1 MHDFDQGGALMLRSR
16 SSLLAS
22 VAVLAAG
29 AGVGCSSQSG
39 VATTPPDTRAADE
52 AAIRAKDDTFEQG
65 VAAKDAEK
73 ILAIYEDGAVLFAP
87 KAPAAIG
94 KDAIREAFKGLLMA
108 PGVKMTFKSTSVEV
122 GRSGDLAMQRA
133 TFGVE
138 TTDKD
143 GKPSTETGQA
153 VMVWRKQS
161 DGSWKVIA
169 DTNADDK

>member
-1 MHDFDQGGALMLRSR
+1 MLRTR
-16 SSLLAS
+16 SSLIAS
-22 VAVLAAG
+22 AGVLLGA
-29 AGVGCSSQSG
+29 AGVGCSNQAG

-52 AAIRAKDDTFEQG
+52 AAIRAKDGTYEQG
-65 VAAKDAEK
+65 FAAKDLTN
-73 ILAIYEDGAVLFAP
+73 ILALYEDGAVLFAP

-94 KDAIREAFKGLLMA
+94 KDAIGAAFKGLLAA
-108 PGVKMTFKSTSVEV
+108 PGLKMTFKSTSVDV
-122 GRSGDLAMQRA
+122 SRSGDLAMQRA
-133 TFGVE
+133 TFQVE

-143 GKPSTETGQA
+143 GKPNVETGQA

>member
-1 MHDFDQGGALMLRSR
+1 MLSSR
-16 SSLLAS
+16 GLS
-22 VAVLAAG
+22 
-29 AGVGCSSQSG
+29 
-39 VATTPPDTRAADE
+39 
-52 AAIRAKDDTFEQG
+52 
-65 VAAKDAEK
+65 AAKDVEK
-73 ILAIYEDGAVLFAP
+73 ILALYEDGAVLFAP

-108 PGVKMTFKSTSVEV
+108 PGVKMTFKTSGVDV
-122 GRSGDLAMQRA
+122 SRSGDLAMQRA
-133 TFGVE
+133 SFQVE